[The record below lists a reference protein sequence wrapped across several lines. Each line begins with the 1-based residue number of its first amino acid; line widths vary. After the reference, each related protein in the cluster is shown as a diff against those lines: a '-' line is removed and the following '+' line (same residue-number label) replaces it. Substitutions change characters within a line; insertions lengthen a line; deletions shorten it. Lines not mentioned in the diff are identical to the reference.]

1 MKQSFSMGG
10 YFMTG
15 HSLKRKML
23 TVYTILILLMFGVS
37 LMFVY
42 SLSSISRT
50 INGIMQAN
58 YKSIRAAQDMME
70 ALDEGRGA
78 ILTYIINDE
87 DAGLKQFI
95 KGNQNFTSAFVIE
108 KSNITEKGEADIVEK
123 INTSYANFY
132 NDFAN
137 LQNYKKNYSPEQAIM
152 YYNSTVIKQYNEAKD
167 NCKTLI
173 ELNQKAMFLGKNKA
187 SDIIKSSISMN
198 LIISFIILVS
208 GFALI
213 AYVLSGI
220 FKPIRELTN
229 HVAAIKEGNLYHKI
243 DIKTSDEIG
252 QLALEFN
259 NMTKR
264 LQNYDQMNIKKLID
278 EKNKSTA
285 IVNSISDPVI
295 VTDAAFKIV
304 LINPAAE
311 DLFAITHESATS
323 RHFLEVIDNKQI
335 YNSIAQ
341 VIKNTDK
348 NSSKVEDILVVKT
361 NDKER
366 YYKITAAPIFDKD
379 KVIINVVAV
388 LQDIT
393 HLKEVEN
400 LKSEFVSTVS
410 HEFRTPLTSISLGVG
425 LLLDGTL
432 GEINSGQKEIITA
445 IRDEEVRLANLVS
458 DLLDLSRIE
467 AGKISVN
474 MKPVQI
480 ESIIDG
486 TVRMMLEQAKNKN
499 ISLCYYNY
507 VKLPKVMADA
517 DKIKEVLVNLIGNS
531 LKFTPDNGKIE
542 VYSNFRDDKIFISVK
557 DNGIGIPREYHEKI
571 FEKFVQVK
579 KDINDGSGTGLG
591 LAIVKKIVEIHGGE
605 IWVESEEGKGST
617 FTFTLKCVI

>member
-1 MKQSFSMGG
+1 MA
-10 YFMTG
+10 G

-23 TVYTILILLMFGVS
+23 NVYTILILLMFGVS

-42 SLSSISRT
+42 SLSNISRT
-50 INGIMQAN
+50 INGFMQAN

-70 ALDEGRGA
+70 ALDESRGA

-95 KGNQNFTSAFVIE
+95 ESNQNFTAAFEIE
-108 KSNITEKGEADIVEK
+108 KSNITEKGEADVVEK
-123 INTSYANFY
+123 INISYADFY
-132 NDFAN
+132 NAFAN
-137 LQNYKKNYSPEQAIM
+137 LQNYKKNYSPEQAIK
-152 YYNSTVIKQYNEAKD
+152 YYNNTVIKQYNDAKA

-173 ELNQKAMFLGKNKA
+173 ELNQKAMFIGKNKA

-229 HVAAIKEGNLYHKI
+229 YVAAIREGDLYHKI
-243 DIKTSDEIG
+243 DIKSSDEIG
-252 QLALEFN
+252 QLAMEFN
-259 NMTKR
+259 NMTNR

-295 VTDAAFKIV
+295 VTDTSFKII

-311 DLFAITHESATS
+311 ELFSISHESAINK
-323 RHFLEVIDNKQI
+323 HILEVIDNKEI
-335 YNSIAQ
+335 YNSILHAT
-341 VIKNTDK
+341 KNTEK
-348 NSSKVEDILVVKT
+348 NSSKVEDIISLNVD
-361 NDKER
+361 DKDR
-366 YYKITAAPIFDKD
+366 YYKATAAPIFDKD
-379 KVIINVVAV
+379 KVVINIVAV

-410 HEFRTPLTSISLGVG
+410 HEFRTPLTSISLGAG

-432 GEINSGQKEIITA
+432 GEISSGQKEIITA

-480 ESIIDG
+480 ENILEL
-486 TVRMMLEQAKNKN
+486 TVKMMLDIAKNKN

-507 VKLPKVMADA
+507 KKLPVVMADA

-531 LKFTPDNGKIE
+531 LKFTPDGGRIE

-617 FTFTLKCVI
+617 FTFTLKPIM

>member
-1 MKQSFSMGG
+1 
-10 YFMTG
+10 
-15 HSLKRKML
+15 
-23 TVYTILILLMFGVS
+23 
-37 LMFVY
+37 
-42 SLSSISRT
+42 
-50 INGIMQAN
+50 
-58 YKSIRAAQDMME
+58 
-70 ALDEGRGA
+70 
-78 ILTYIINDE
+78 
-87 DAGLKQFI
+87 
-95 KGNQNFTSAFVIE
+95 
-108 KSNITEKGEADIVEK
+108 
-123 INTSYANFY
+123 
-132 NDFAN
+132 
-137 LQNYKKNYSPEQAIM
+137 
-152 YYNSTVIKQYNEAKD
+152 
-167 NCKTLI
+167 
-173 ELNQKAMFLGKNKA
+173 MFLGKNKA

>member
-1 MKQSFSMGG
+1 
-10 YFMTG
+10 MTG

-42 SLSSISRT
+42 SLSNISKT
-50 INGIMQAN
+50 INEIMQAN

-70 ALDEGRGA
+70 ALDESRGA

-95 KGNQNFTSAFVIE
+95 ESNQNFTSAFVIE
-108 KSNITEKGEADIVEK
+108 KSNITEKGEADIVERIK
-123 INTSYANFY
+123 TSYADFY

-137 LQNYKKNYSPEQAIM
+137 LQNYKKNYNSEKAIM
-152 YYNSTVIKQYNEAKD
+152 YYNTTVVKQYNDAKD

-198 LIISFIILVS
+198 LMISFIILVS

-229 HVAAIKEGNLYHKI
+229 HAAAIKEGNLYHKI

-264 LQNYDQMNIKKLID
+264 LQIYDQMNIKKLID

-295 VTDAAFKIV
+295 VTDSDFKII
-304 LINPAAE
+304 LINPAVE
-311 DLFAITHESATS
+311 DLFTITHESAINK
-323 RHFLEVIDNKQI
+323 HFLEVIDNKQI
-335 YNSIAQ
+335 FNSISQ
-341 VIKNTDK
+341 IIKNTEK
-348 NSSKVEDILVVKT
+348 NISRVEDIISINV

-366 YYKITAAPIFDKD
+366 YYKVTAAPIFDKD
-379 KVIINVVAV
+379 KVVINIVAV

-393 HLKEVEN
+393 HMKEVEN

-432 GEINSGQKEIITA
+432 GEISSGQKEIITA

-480 ESIIDG
+480 EDIIEG
-486 TVRMMLEQAKNKN
+486 TVKMMLDMAKNKN

-507 VKLPKVMADA
+507 DKLPGVLADA

-531 LKFTPDNGKIE
+531 IKFTPDGGKVE

-617 FTFTLKCVI
+617 FTFTLKTIM

>member
-1 MKQSFSMGG
+1 
-10 YFMTG
+10 MTG

-361 NDKER
+361 KDKER

>member
-1 MKQSFSMGG
+1 
-10 YFMTG
+10 MTG

-42 SLSSISRT
+42 SLSNISKT
-50 INGIMQAN
+50 INEIMQAN

-70 ALDEGRGA
+70 ALDESRGA

-95 KGNQNFTSAFVIE
+95 ESNQNFTSAFVIE
-108 KSNITEKGEADIVEK
+108 KSNITEKGEADIVERIK
-123 INTSYANFY
+123 TSYADFY

-137 LQNYKKNYSPEQAIM
+137 LQNYKKNYNSEKAIM
-152 YYNSTVIKQYNEAKD
+152 YYNTTVVKQYNDAKD

-198 LIISFIILVS
+198 LMISFIILVS

-229 HVAAIKEGNLYHKI
+229 HAAAIKEGNLYHKI

-264 LQNYDQMNIKKLID
+264 LQIYDQMNIKKLID

-295 VTDAAFKIV
+295 VTDSDFKII
-304 LINPAAE
+304 LINPAVE
-311 DLFAITHESATS
+311 DLFTITHESAINK
-323 RHFLEVIDNKQI
+323 HFLEVIDNKQI
-335 YNSIAQ
+335 FNSISQ
-341 VIKNTDK
+341 IIKNTEK
-348 NSSKVEDILVVKT
+348 NISRVEDIISINV

-366 YYKITAAPIFDKD
+366 YYKVTAAPIFDKD
-379 KVIINVVAV
+379 KVVINIVAV

-393 HLKEVEN
+393 HMKEVEN

-432 GEINSGQKEIITA
+432 GEISSGQKEIITA

-480 ESIIDG
+480 EDIIEG
-486 TVRMMLEQAKNKN
+486 TVKMMLDMAKNKN

-507 VKLPKVMADA
+507 DKLPGVLADA

-531 LKFTPDNGKIE
+531 IKFTPDGGKVE

-591 LAIVKKIVEIHGGE
+591 LAIVKKIVEIHSGE

-617 FTFTLKCVI
+617 FTFTLKTIM

>member
-1 MKQSFSMGG
+1 
-10 YFMTG
+10 MTG